1 VNPIFFQ
8 YDRRFF
14 KKSTSKEY
22 NFNFRISMSLQVF
35 KKSIVLLSIL
45 SFVFGCQKRNEV
57 SEQSS
62 VVIPDVEV
70 SSQDTT
76 LSLQQ
81 GILSFKGKLF
91 SGFIIEKYQNGQ
103 IGAKMGYFNG
113 KLEGK
118 QEKFYPNGKPL
129 EERFYRDNRKVGT
142 HKGWWENGNQ
152 KFVYLIEN
160 DVPIG
165 EHQEWYENG
174 QLFSLTNFDKN
185 GQPDGVQKTWYPTGQ
200 IKSNFVMKEGRRF
213 GFIGAKGCMGENEKK
228 VSGVGEVLKRKS

>member
-81 GILSFKGKLF
+81 GILFSKGKTY
-91 SGFIIEKYQNGQ
+91 SGFVIEKYENGQ
-103 IGAKMGYFNG
+103 IGTKMGYLNG
-113 KLEGK
+113 KLEGN
-118 QEKFYPNGKPL
+118 QVKFYPDGSKM
-129 EERFYRDNRKVGT
+129 EERFYKDNRKNGT
-142 HKGWWENGNQ
+142 HLGWWQNGKK
-152 KFVYLIEN
+152 KFEYIIKD
-160 DVPIG
+160 DVPTG
-165 EHQEWYENG
+165 EHHEWYENG
-174 QLFSLTNFDKN
+174 QLYSFATFDQN
-185 GQPDGVQKTWYPTGQ
+185 GQPEGKQQMWYSTGQ
-200 IKSNFVMKEGRRF
+200 IKQNYVMKNGRRF
-213 GFIGAKGCMGENEKK
+213 GFLGAKGCMGENEKK
-228 VSGVGEVLKRKS
+228 QSQLPLDTNK